1 MGGNWQK
8 LIVAFLLLWALADLS
23 VPGLCQADDDRIDL
37 SSGVHSLNPQPSQV
51 LLAAPTPGSNHPSER
66 SSDECVCCSPYPLS
80 VFSGH
85 TGLHTHG
92 WFSASAA
99 QRPSPISG
107 RRHEVKISCKKA
119 GEGHLIRSIQFKPHY
134 AAKTYLSVFFPPA
147 SAGN

>member
-37 SSGVHSLNPQPSQV
+37 SSGVHSLNSQASPV
-51 LLAAPTPGSNHPSER
+51 LLAAPTHGSNHPSER
-66 SSDECVCCSPYPLS
+66 SSDECVCCSPYPPS
-80 VFSGH
+80 VFTGH

-99 QRPSPISG
+99 QRPVSHFWPPTRSEDFLQQS
-107 RRHEVKISCKKA
+107 RRRPSDP
-119 GEGHLIRSIQFKPHY
+119 LDTIQ
-134 AAKTYLSVFFPPA
+134 ATLRC
-147 SAGN
+147 